1 MIERFNLAR
10 DKFIAKKS
18 KLEESR
24 SQLRRTAVSI
34 SFLQTKRK
42 EWIMAREFFAE
53 VAKMTQADITDYLNS
68 TVSLAINNI
77 PSDQP
82 LKLISQFETR
92 RNQQELDLYIQE
104 GNQEP
109 ILLDSKVDLVGNSV
123 EELAAFAS
131 RLCVASI
138 KNPQPTPFQMHDEP
152 FRALSQESMETVLKM
167 VKELQEELGLQLIFL
182 THRDDLAAIGD
193 TVIDIK
199 KRKGRS
205 IVKEVRSGSN
215 GFSNRNNRGSKKVS
229 LSNGRGK
236 RIRLSKLRKE

>member
-1 MIERFNLAR
+1 VLERFQKAR
-10 DKFIAKKS
+10 DTFIAKKS

-24 SQLRRTAVSI
+24 SQLRRTAVSLT
-34 SFLQTKRK
+34 FLQVKRK
-42 EWIMAREFFAE
+42 EWIMAREFFAK
-53 VAKMTQADITDYLNS
+53 VAEMTQADITEYLQS

-92 RNQQELDLYIQE
+92 RNQQELDLYFQE
-104 GNQEP
+104 GKQDP
-109 ILLDSKVDLVGNSV
+109 ILLDSKIDLVGNSV
-123 EELAAFAS
+123 EELTAFAS

-138 KNPQPTPFQMHDEP
+138 KNPQPAPFQMHDEP
-152 FRALSQESMETVLKM
+152 FRALSSESMQTVLKM

-182 THRDDLAAIGD
+182 THRNDLAAIGD

-205 IVKEVRSGSN
+205 IVKEVRSGN
-215 GFSNRNNRGSKKVS
+215 DDFGDRDNRRGKKIY
-229 LSNGRGK
+229 LSDGRGNRRLLKVRK
-236 RIRLSKLRKE
+236 R